1 MASSTNG
8 SRTAAVCPAVSGLCC
23 GAEAGD
29 VNLMKCAVH
38 LTEIVYTFVIRLNLT
53 AGKVAG
59 IVPTKKTKNPHLL

>member
-1 MASSTNG
+1 
-8 SRTAAVCPAVSGLCC
+8 
-23 GAEAGD
+23 
-29 VNLMKCAVH
+29 MKCAVH